1 MHQIIIIPFPGLAAR
16 FYFEVQAR
24 ANADVGRKLPFKGRC
39 KADSRK
45 ENTRTYAS
53 RGAPYKKKKQQ
64 PAAAFRG
71 AFERAA
77 QAVDPNLAADKARP
91 GL

>member
-1 MHQIIIIPFPGLAAR
+1 MHRIIPFPGLAAR

-24 ANADVGRKLPFKGRC
+24 VNADVGCKLPFKGRC
-39 KADSRK
+39 KADSRRK
-45 ENTRTYAS
+45 THALMCRV
-53 RGAPYKKKKQQ
+53 GLDIKKQQ

-77 QAVDPNLAADKARP
+77 QAVDPNLAADNARP